1 MSNNRS
7 FDRTLFISVFLLV
20 IISITAIYSSTWSS
34 VLKELYTKQIIWF
47 ISGSVLAYLIFKFS
61 PRYLYD
67 LAYPLYALLII
78 ALISVALFGTVRLGA
93 RRWIFGFQPSEIGK
107 LILLISL
114 ARYYSLPNIN
124 WKDRR
129 FFANG
134 LILTAV
140 PFLLVFSQPDLGT
153 SLVYIVIYL
162 AVLLAAGLPYF
173 YFFNLICPIFF
184 IVAGSLGPQ
193 VFVSAL
199 IVYAIF
205 LFKFGSTRIASIF
218 LLASNFLIGIST
230 GVVWNHLKDYQKQRI
245 LTFVNPEAYARTGGW
260 QIIQS
265 KIAVGNG
272 GLTGEGFKQGSQTQ
286 LEFLPEGH
294 TDFIFS
300 VIAEEWGLIGVLVL
314 FSIFIVMIYRIMQTA
329 GSISNRFYYLICLGI
344 ATIFIYQAV
353 INIGMTIGIMPVTG
367 IPLPFISYGG
377 SSMIFNM
384 LMIGIILSIRN
395 HQRSF

>member
-124 WKDRR
+124 WKDRS

-218 LLASNFLIGIST
+218 LIASNFLIGIST

>member
-1 MSNNRS
+1 MSNNSS

-67 LAYPLYALLII
+67 LAYPLYALLIL

-218 LLASNFLIGIST
+218 LIASNFLIGIST

>member
-47 ISGSVLAYLIFKFS
+47 ISGSVLAYIIFKFS

-134 LILTAV
+134 LILTAA

-162 AVLLAAGLPYF
+162 AVLLATGLPYF

-218 LLASNFLIGIST
+218 LIASNFLIGIST

>member
-1 MSNNRS
+1 MNSSRS
-7 FDRTLFISVFLLV
+7 FDKTLFLSVFLLV
-20 IISITAIYSSTWSS
+20 AISITAIYSSTWSS
-34 VLKELYTKQIIWF
+34 VLKDLYTKQIVWF
-47 ISGSVLAYLIFKFS
+47 VSGSIIAFLIFKFS

-67 LAYPLYALLII
+67 LAYPAYASLII
-78 ALISVALFGTVRLGA
+78 ALVAVALFGTVRLGA
-93 RRWIFGFQPSEIGK
+93 KRWIFGFQPSEIGK

-129 FFANG
+129 FFVNG
-134 LILTAV
+134 LILTAL

-162 AVLLAAGLPYF
+162 SILLAAGLPYF
-173 YFFNLICPIFF
+173 YFFNLLCPIFF
-184 IVAGSLGPQ
+184 IVSGSLGAQ
-193 VFVSAL
+193 IFVSSLIIYAL
-199 IVYAIF
+199 I
-205 LFKFGSTRIASIF
+205 LFKFGSTRIVSI
-218 LLASNFLIGIST
+218 LLIVTNFFIGVST
-230 GVVWNHLKDYQKQRI
+230 GIVWNHLKNYQKQRI

-300 VIAEEWGLIGVLVL
+300 VIAEEWGMLGVLTL
-314 FSIFIVMIYRIMQTA
+314 FTIFIIMIYRIMQTA
-329 GSISNRFYYLICLGI
+329 KTVSNRFYYLLCLGI